1 ETINH
6 LIEDIGT
13 DDTIPLQNIT
23 GPILSKV
30 IEYCRCG
37 TPRPP
42 PPSDDD
48 LKKWDKEFAKV
59 R

>member
-30 IEYCRCG
+30 IEYCRRCS
-37 TPRPP
+37 RPVAI
-42 PPSDDD
+42 DDD